1 MSHERA
7 GTRVAAFLSS
17 WLLYGILFGGLAIA
31 GLYGGIWI
39 YTNVREFAAHTTFRT
54 ISPVVESDT
63 RPVKIVEQPN
73 EPDGIVSEPQD
84 SNPAPVSVV
93 YPDIKNLEPVNIL
106 FLGIDQRAGESA
118 ACRTDTMILV
128 SINPKDKSVSLLSIP
143 RDLWVRIPLLN
154 HEYGK
159 ITTAHYWGEIE
170 KYPGGGPAL
179 AMKTV
184 YNTIG
189 VRPHY
194 YVRLNFTGFER
205 IIDTIGGIDIN
216 VPETI
221 DDAKYPDNNY
231 GVERLYIPAGQH
243 HFDGAMALK
252 YARTRYGSDD
262 FSRMDRQKQIIAAV
276 RDRVLGLEN
285 LPQLIGQLP
294 QLYRDMGDSLQT
306 DIPVDLMVQLANW
319 ALEIDRDHIH
329 ADSIDRR
336 MVTDDTRA
344 DGMQVLILDQTKA
357 RPIIDNLFRVPTPQA
372 ESQETS
378 AVEKLEQEQ
387 ARIVVYNGTPFKGL
401 AGSVSDFIEKQ
412 GLEVAEPQN
421 AASFDQEYT
430 VLNVYNDKPFTVDWL
445 INVFN
450 VSPDHVFYRSMEASD
465 VDISLVIGQDFPVDE
480 FR

>member
-1 MSHERA
+1 MNRERA
-7 GTRVAAFLSS
+7 GTRPVVFP
-17 WLLYGILFGGLAIA
+17 WGRLLYSILLVSLVIV
-31 GLYGGIWI
+31 GLYGGSLA
-39 YTNVREFAAHTTFRT
+39 YTYVREFAAHTTFRT
-54 ISPVVESDT
+54 ISPVIKSDA
-63 RPVKIVEQPN
+63 RPVKVVEQSN
-73 EPDGIVSEPQD
+73 EPEGVVPQAE
-84 SNPAPVSVV
+84 SIKSAPVNTI
-93 YPDIKNLEPVNIL
+93 YPDIKNLEPINIL
-106 FLGIDQRAGESA
+106 FLGIDQRAGEST

-128 SINPKDKSVSLLSIP
+128 SVNPKDKSVSLLSIP

-170 KYPGGGPAL
+170 DYPGGGPAL

-194 YVRLNFTGFER
+194 YVRLNFTGFEQ
-205 IIDTIGGIDIN
+205 IIDTIGGIDIT

-221 DDAKYPDNNY
+221 DDDKYPDNNY

-262 FSRMDRQKQIIAAV
+262 FSRMDRQKQIIKAV
-276 RDRVLGLEN
+276 RTRVLELEN

-294 QLYRDMGDSLQT
+294 QLYRDMGDSIET
-306 DIPVDLMVQLANW
+306 DVPVDLMVQMANW
-319 ALEIDRDHIH
+319 ALEIDGDSIH
-329 ADSIDRR
+329 SASIDRR
-336 MVTDDTRA
+336 MATDEKLP
-344 DGMQVLILDQTKA
+344 DGTQVLIYDRTKA
-357 RPIIDNLFRVPTPQA
+357 RSIIDDLFRIPTPQA
-372 ESQETS
+372 EPQETS

-401 AGSVSDFIEKQ
+401 AGRVSDFIEKQ
-412 GLEVAEPQN
+412 GLEVGEPQN
-421 AASFDQEYT
+421 ATSFDQAYT
-430 VLNVYNDKPFTVDWL
+430 VINVYSDKPFTVDWL
-445 INVFN
+445 INIFAI
-450 VSPDHVFYRSMEASD
+450 SPDHVFYYSMEASD

-480 FR
+480 FK